1 MYSEFISENLFE
13 RVYKFS
19 VTIFEHHVKTMSL
32 TLGMFQFS

>member
-19 VTIFEHHVKTMSL
+19 VAIFEHHVKTMRS
-32 TLGMFQFS
+32 TLDMFQFS